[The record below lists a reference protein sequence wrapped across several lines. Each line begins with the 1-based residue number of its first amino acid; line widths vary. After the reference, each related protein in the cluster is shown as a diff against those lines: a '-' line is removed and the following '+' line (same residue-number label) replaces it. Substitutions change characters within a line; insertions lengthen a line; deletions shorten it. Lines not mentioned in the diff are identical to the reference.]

1 MVSLTISTSL
11 SGYDG
16 RNELVGQI
24 KDLIV
29 NNAPSG
35 VVTVVSD
42 NNPAPGSGTSRVVLL
57 QIGNS
62 QHYLRLL
69 AATSGSS
76 VTMQFRNIAGSSYL
90 GDPLTLSNGSTVY
103 LIAGL
108 NVLVLRGSVDFI
120 LYFKDSAGNWWGRRG
135 PSYVFYPYNSD
146 TSYTFIVG
154 SVYRRLPDGRVAL
167 LPARQLDAEIYANC
181 LFGYNNQDSLA
192 TGTIVQDGTGVYY
205 MVVYTAT
212 SSVNIGPYSI
222 YPALLAQEG

>member
-16 RNELVGQI
+16 GNELVGQI

-42 NNPAPGSGTSRVVLL
+42 NNPAPGSGTARVVLL

-62 QHYLRLL
+62 QHYLRL
-69 AATSGSS
+69 AATSGPS

-90 GDPLTLSNGSTVY
+90 GDSLILSNGSTVY

-108 NVLVLRGSVDFI
+108 NVLVLRLSVVFI
-120 LYFKDSAGNWWGRRG
+120 LYFKDSAGNWWGRQG
-135 PSYVFYPYNSD
+135 PSYIFYPYNSD
-146 TSYTFIVG
+146 TSYKFIVG
-154 SVYRRLPDGRVAL
+154 SVYPRLPDGRVAL
-167 LPARQLDAEIYANC
+167 LPARQVDAEIYANC
-181 LFGYNNQDSLA
+181 LFGYNNEDSLA

-205 MVVYTAT
+205 MVVYSY
-212 SSVNIGPYSI
+212 SSSADIGPYRI